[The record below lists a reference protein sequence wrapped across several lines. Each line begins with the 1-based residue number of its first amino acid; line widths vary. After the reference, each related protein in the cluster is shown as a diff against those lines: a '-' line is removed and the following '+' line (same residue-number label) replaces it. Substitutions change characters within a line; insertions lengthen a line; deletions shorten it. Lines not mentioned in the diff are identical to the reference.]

1 MKLLYA
7 AGLALAMLGM
17 SAGASAQYNG
27 GNRGDQSRQSE
38 QYRDHDRREAR
49 GDDRRY
55 DRRDRRYDRRDDRRH
70 DRRYNRHNGGNR
82 YGWNNRRDH
91 CRTEWRHHRRVRIC
105 R

>member
-27 GNRGDQSRQSE
+27 GNRGDQPRQSE

-49 GDDRRY
+49 GDNRRYDRGDRRY
-55 DRRDRRYDRRDDRRH
+55 DRHDRRYDRHDRRDRRY
-70 DRRYNRHNGGNR
+70 
-82 YGWNNRRDH
+82 GWNNRYRPH
-91 CRTEWRHHRRVRIC
+91 CRTEWRHHRRVQIC